1 MPPFLL
7 TEEGPS
13 PSCLAVMY
21 KQAISIHFVGQML
34 TSPKSSFKVQTELD
48 LQREWRGSRASSTP
62 PWVFICSPAVPL
74 GKLWA
79 SVTGLLKEVSE
90 WPFQLTPREWSCH
103 AQGFARELKDLRV
116 SGFLFLADLD
126 LYFACYQVCPM
137 APWAKRDYFP
147 AQVAGSLVLG
157 TSHQLLQASFCRTE
171 TAFVLFQRASDIW
184 QILKKHH
191 HLKFFFSLRFFFF
204 PTWGLFSFA
213 FSLQSHWE
221 DVLWEFLCPDST
233 YCSPTSLIMAP
244 GDSTS

>member
-48 LQREWRGSRASSTP
+48 LQREWRGSQASSTP
-62 PWVFICSPAVPL
+62 PWVFIYSPAVPL

-90 WPFQLTPREWSCH
+90 WPFQLAPREWSCH

-126 LYFACYQVCPM
+126 LYLLVIKC
-137 APWAKRDYFP
+137 APWPHEQKETIFLHRWLAVWFSAHHISSCRPPSAELRQHLFYFKEP
-147 AQVAGSLVLG
+147 L
-157 TSHQLLQASFCRTE
+157 TSG
-171 TAFVLFQRASDIW
+171 
-184 QILKKHH
+184 
-191 HLKFFFSLRFFFF
+191 RFWKNI
-204 PTWGLFSFA
+204 T
-213 FSLQSHWE
+213 
-221 DVLWEFLCPDST
+221 T
-233 YCSPTSLIMAP
+233 
-244 GDSTS
+244 